1 MLYPNDA
8 KRSRRPDRKQS
19 KMRLIVTGGAWHT
32 VVLAGPTEGRSHGN
46 STAITLSRSPRAGRM
61 SPRTSSP
68 SATSTRTTRRTT
80 GTATRGAVGMCRR
93 RCTCTKRWPCS
104 GTPASGGGRRK
115 HGSLRRGG
123 MRKPQSLDYNHDVK
137 EVRPVDYGFAD
148 TILWSP
154 SFLNCVS
161 GIYRSH
167 IEKSPQ
173 IGSGAINQFRCY
185 LALLHAGIREMN
197 EEERLCTT
205 QNSTR

>member
-115 HGSLRRGG
+115 HGSL
-123 MRKPQSLDYNHDVK
+123 L
-137 EVRPVDYGFAD
+137 
-148 TILWSP
+148 
-154 SFLNCVS
+154 
-161 GIYRSH
+161 
-167 IEKSPQ
+167 
-173 IGSGAINQFRCY
+173 GSGAINQFRCY